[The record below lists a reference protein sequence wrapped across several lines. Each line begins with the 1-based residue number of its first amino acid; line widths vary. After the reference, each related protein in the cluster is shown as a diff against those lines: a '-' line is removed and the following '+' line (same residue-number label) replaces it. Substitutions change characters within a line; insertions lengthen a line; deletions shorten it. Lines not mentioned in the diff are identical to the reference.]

1 MNDILISDTIYIYP
15 SLGFESRVSSPRRD
29 GAREKVG
36 EEGQGGK
43 VRVRKPR
50 GGGK

>member
-1 MNDILISDTIYIYP
+1 MVDILISDTIYIYP
-15 SLGFESRVSSPRRD
+15 SLGVEGPVLSPRRD

-36 EEGQGGK
+36 GDGQGGK

-50 GGGK
+50 GEGK